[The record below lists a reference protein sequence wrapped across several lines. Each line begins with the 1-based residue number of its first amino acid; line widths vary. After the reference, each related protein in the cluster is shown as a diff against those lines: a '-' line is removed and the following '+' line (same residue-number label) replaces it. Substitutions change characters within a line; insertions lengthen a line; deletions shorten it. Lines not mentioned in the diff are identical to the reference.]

1 MNIFKQFYK
10 STHSPKDIASLRFQG
25 IGKTILYV
33 FLLTLLSILP
43 SIYYLSTTLNEGIE
57 GTKSVI
63 NDDIPSFTIENGTL
77 SAETDVPIT
86 IDKGDFSI
94 IIDPTGVITNE
105 DVEDEDNAF
114 ALLKNEIAVSAGG
127 RIDTYSYSMLEGL
140 ALTKEDFIDIVNT
153 VDGMKGIIIPVMSTL
168 IFLFSSAINFIEVS
182 ILALFGLVLKNL
194 AGRSISYRHLWRM
207 AAYSV
212 TLPTVFFTIMSAINT
227 TVPNSFIINWFVEI
241 VILFLAIK
249 EIPNEKA
256 NIEN

>member
-10 STHSPKDIASLRFQG
+10 STHSPKDIASFRFQG

-43 SIYYLSTTLNEGIE
+43 SIYYIGTMLTAGIE
-57 GTKSVI
+57 GTKSVM
-63 NDDIPSFTIENGTL
+63 NDELPSFTIDNGSL
-77 SAETDVPIT
+77 SADTDEPIT
-86 IDKGDFSI
+86 IEKGEFSI
-94 IIDPTGVITNE
+94 IFDPTGVISTD
-105 DVEDEDNAF
+105 DVEDEENAF

-140 ALTKEDFIDIVNT
+140 TLTKDDFIDLVDT
-153 VDGMKGIIIPVMSTL
+153 VDGMKGIIIPVIASL

-182 ILALFGLVLKNL
+182 ILALFGLALKNL

-227 TVPNSFIINWFVEI
+227 PVPNSFMINWFVEI
-241 VILFLAIK
+241 IILYLAIK
-249 EIPNEKA
+249 EIPKEKA
-256 NIEN
+256 TIEN